1 MEVIMT
7 EQIVVKYVGSNPLV
21 QKHEG
26 DAGMDLRSVK
36 RIVLTPME
44 RIVVPTNLYVEI
56 PIGYEGQVRPRSGMS
71 IKHGVTVINAPGT
84 IDAGYRGEVGVA
96 LINLNCN
103 YFVIEIGDRIAQ
115 LVICPVA
122 NVFLVK
128 AETREELSDTTRGDG
143 GFGSTGHS

>member
-1 MEVIMT
+1 MT

-103 YFVIEIGDRIAQ
+103 DFVIEIGDRIAQ

>member
-103 YFVIEIGDRIAQ
+103 DFVIEIGDRIAQ